1 MSSDGMASEPL
12 WRRCRHALLLA
23 MPVVAA
29 MVSQNIMNLV
39 DTAMVGT
46 LGDAA
51 LAAVGLG
58 TFATFMCQAIIL
70 GLGSGVQAMSARR
83 KGAAEHSKTAE
94 PLNAAILICLIAGPA
109 LSLPLYHA
117 VPHFYPFFNA
127 DPDVIEQGVPYL
139 QLRVLAIAFMG
150 INWAFRG
157 YWNAIDLARMY
168 LITILVMHGTNI
180 LLNYVL
186 IFGRFGFPE
195 LGVTGAGLG
204 TAIATALGSL
214 IHVGLGWYF
223 ARQNGFAV
231 GLPGRAIFSRLVRL
245 AGPAGIQ
252 QLSFSASF
260 VVLFWIMGQIG
271 TREVAAGTV
280 LINVMLLAVL
290 PALALG
296 LTTASLVGQ
305 SLGRGSVRDAHRW
318 GWDVVRLALV
328 LLGLLAVPMWL
339 VPELLLS
346 AFIHDP
352 ETLEMAVT
360 PMRLVGLFMVIEAFG
375 MILMHALLG
384 AGDARR
390 TMVVAVGLQW
400 GAFLPIAWLV
410 GPVAGG
416 GLLAVWL
423 AQGAY
428 RLVQAGIYLTLW
440 QRLRWARRPA

>member
-1 MSSDGMASEPL
+1 MSAPGMAAEPL

-70 GLGSGVQAMSARR
+70 GVGSGVQAMAARR
-83 KGAAEHSKTAE
+83 KGAGRHGETAE
-94 PLNAAILICLIAGPA
+94 PLNAAILVCLILGPA

-117 VPHFYPFFNA
+117 VPHFYPFLNS
-127 DPDVIEQGVPYL
+127 DPEVIEQGVPYL

-180 LLNYVL
+180 LLNYTL

-195 LGVTGAGLG
+195 LGVTGAGMG
-204 TAIATALGSL
+204 TAIATALGSV

-223 ARQNGFAV
+223 ARQNGFALR
-231 GLPGRAIFSRLVRL
+231 LPGREVFDRLLRL

-252 QLSFSASF
+252 QLSFSTSF

-271 TREVAAGTV
+271 TPEVAAGTV
-280 LINVMLLAVL
+280 LINIMLLAIL

-339 VPELLLS
+339 VPEWLLRV
-346 AFIHDP
+346 FIHDP
-352 ETLEMAVT
+352 ETLALAVT
-360 PMRLVGLFMVIEAFG
+360 PMRLVGLFMVMEAVG
-375 MILMHALLG
+375 MILMHGLLG

-390 TMVVAVGLQW
+390 TMMVAVGLQW
-400 GAFLPIAWLV
+400 GAFLPLAWLV
-410 GPVAGG
+410 GPVLGG
-416 GLLAVWL
+416 GLLGVWL
-423 AQGAY
+423 VQGGY
-428 RLVQAGIYLTLW
+428 RLVQATLFLGMW
-440 QRLRWARRPA
+440 QRLRWARRKA